1 MIDFGII
8 TVSDTRTELTDK
20 SGQYIQTA
28 MTEAGNNFVKKY
40 IVKDDAQQITDA
52 YNQLLTTSCKLILVN
67 GGTGIARRDVTI
79 DTLEPKFIKVIP
91 GFGEYFRRISVDD
104 IGLKALVSGA
114 AAGITDS
121 DQICYLLP
129 GSTNAC
135 KTALE
140 QIILPDLEHLIK
152 EITK

>member
-8 TVSDTRTELTDK
+8 TVSDTRTEETDK
-20 SGQYIQTA
+20 SGLYLQQA
-28 MTEAGNNFVKKY
+28 MSEAGNNFIKKY
-40 IVKDDAQQITDA
+40 IVKDDAEQITAA
-52 YNQLLTTSCKLILVN
+52 YNKLLVSTCKLILVN

-79 DTLEPKFIKVIP
+79 GTLEPKFIKVIP
-91 GFGEYFRRISVDD
+91 GFGEYFRQISIED

-114 AAGITDS
+114 TAGITDS

-140 QIILPDLEHLIK
+140 KIILPDLNHLIK

>member
-8 TVSDTRTELTDK
+8 TVSDTRTEVTDK

>member
-1 MIDFGII
+1 MSEFGII
-8 TVSDTRTELTDK
+8 TVSDTRTEETDK
-20 SGQYIQTA
+20 SGLFIQKA
-28 MTEAGNNFVKKY
+28 MTKSGNIFIKKY
-40 IVKDDAQQITDA
+40 IVKDDAEQITAA
-52 YNQLLTTSCKLILVN
+52 YNKLLGTSCKLILVN

-91 GFGEYFRRISVDD
+91 GFGEYFRQISVAD

-114 AAGITDS
+114 VAGITENN
-121 DQICYLLP
+121 QICYLIP

-140 QIILPDLEHLIK
+140 QIILPDLNHLIK

>member
-8 TVSDTRTELTDK
+8 TVSDTRTTETDK
-20 SGQYIQTA
+20 SGQYIKGA
-28 MTEAGNNFVKKY
+28 MEKAGNNFVTKY
-40 IVKDDAQQITDA
+40 IVKDDAKQITDA
-52 YNQLLTTSCKLILVN
+52 YNKLLNTTCQLILVN

-79 DTLEPKFIKVIP
+79 DTLESKFIKIIP
-91 GFGEYFRRISVDD
+91 GFGEYFRKISIED

-114 AAGITDS
+114 TAGITAR

-140 QIILPDLEHLIK
+140 QIILPDIDHLIK

>member
-8 TVSDTRTELTDK
+8 TVSDTRTDETDK
-20 SGQYIQTA
+20 SGQYIKDA
-28 MTEAGNNFVKKY
+28 MEKSGNNFIKKY
-40 IVKDDAQQITDA
+40 IVKDDAKQITDA
-52 YNQLLTTSCKLILVN
+52 YNLLLTTSCKLILVN

-79 DTLEPKFIKVIP
+79 DTLEPRFNKIIP
-91 GFGEYFRRISVDD
+91 GFGEYFRKISIDD

-140 QIILPDLEHLIK
+140 KIILPDIDHLIK

>member
-8 TVSDTRTELTDK
+8 TVSDTRTKETDK
-20 SGQYIQTA
+20 SGQYIQNA
-28 MTEAGNNFVKKY
+28 MTEAGNTFIQKY
-40 IVKDDAQQITDA
+40 IVKDDSQQIVDA
-52 YNQLLTTSCKLILVN
+52 YNKLLVSSCKIILVN

-79 DTLEPKFIKVIP
+79 DTLEPKFIKIIP
-91 GFGEYFRRISVDD
+91 GFGEYFRQISIEE

-114 AAGITDS
+114 TAGITDS

-140 QIILPDLEHLIK
+140 RIILPDIDHLIK

>member
-8 TVSDTRTELTDK
+8 TVSDTRTEVTDK
-20 SGQYIQTA
+20 SGQYIQRA
-28 MTEAGNNFVKKY
+28 MEETGNNFIKKY

-52 YNQLLTTSCKLILVN
+52 YNKLLTTSCKLILVN

-135 KTALE
+135 KTALKK
-140 QIILPDLEHLIK
+140 IILPDLEHLIK

>member
-8 TVSDTRTELTDK
+8 TVSDTRTEVTDK

-52 YNQLLTTSCKLILVN
+52 YNKVLTTSCKLILVN

>member
-8 TVSDTRTELTDK
+8 TVSDTRTEATDK
-20 SGQYIQTA
+20 SGLYIQTA

-52 YNQLLTTSCKLILVN
+52 YNKLLTTSCKLILVN

-140 QIILPDLEHLIK
+140 KIILPDLEHLIK

>member
-8 TVSDTRTELTDK
+8 TVSDTRTEATDK
-20 SGQYIQTA
+20 SGQYIQEA
-28 MTEAGNNFVKKY
+28 MTNAGNNFVKKY
-40 IVKDDAQQITDA
+40 IVKDDAQQIVDA
-52 YNQLLTTSCKLILVN
+52 YNKLLITSCKLILVN

-91 GFGEYFRRISVDD
+91 GFGEYFRKISIED

-114 AAGITDS
+114 TAGITDS

-140 QIILPDLEHLIK
+140 RIILPDLDHLIK

>member
-8 TVSDTRTELTDK
+8 TVSDTRTEVTDK

-114 AAGITDS
+114 TAGITDS